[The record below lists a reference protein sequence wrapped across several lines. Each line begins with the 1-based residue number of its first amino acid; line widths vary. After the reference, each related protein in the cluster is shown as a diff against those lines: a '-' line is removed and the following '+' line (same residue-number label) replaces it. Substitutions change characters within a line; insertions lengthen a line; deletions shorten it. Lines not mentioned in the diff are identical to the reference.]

1 MTMVQDL
8 GRPGYGSKGIP
19 PSGAFDAFSLKVGNL
34 LLKNPLGEAGLEVL
48 GIGFQM
54 KAITPMAI
62 AITGGDLSP
71 KLNGKDAPMWRSIL
85 VDDGDVLGFSKMK
98 NGCRAYVTVS
108 GGIDVPPLLG
118 SKATFLRGGMG
129 GYEGRMLRRD
139 DILKVG
145 PSGVAR
151 SQLEGRRAAPRLVRH
166 FTDTFHIKAV
176 RGLEDFLFTEESIE
190 LFLSACWKVT
200 PLADR
205 MGVRYEGPQLGF
217 KSRDEFMNH
226 EGGADPSNILNECIP
241 TGGIQ
246 VVSGR
251 EPIVLAVDGPP
262 TGGYVKIGTVIS
274 SDLSWIAQ
282 SKPGDS
288 TFFEEVS
295 LDEAHR
301 IVGEERALFKEESV
315 IKE

>member
-1 MTMVQDL
+1 MFEVMNRGMMTIVQDL

-48 GIGFQM
+48 GTGFQM

-129 GYEGRMLRRD
+129 GYEGRMLRR
-139 DILKVG
+139 G
-145 PSGVAR
+145 A
-151 SQLEGRRAAPRLVRH
+151 LEGWPIGGSTLTTGRAESGATPGEA
-166 FTDTFHIKAV
+166 FHGHV
-176 RGLEDFLFTEESIE
+176 S
-190 LFLSACWKVT
+190 
-200 PLADR
+200 
-205 MGVRYEGPQLGF
+205 YQ
-217 KSRDEFMNH
+217 
-226 EGGADPSNILNECIP
+226 GGTG
-241 TGGIQ
+241 TGGLPLY
-246 VVSGR
+246 GR
-251 EPIVLAVDGPP
+251 KHRAFSLGMLESDPIG
-262 TGGYVKIGTVIS
+262 
-274 SDLSWIAQ
+274 
-282 SKPGDS
+282 
-288 TFFEEVS
+288 
-295 LDEAHR
+295 
-301 IVGEERALFKEESV
+301 
-315 IKE
+315 